1 MASPTT
7 WHPVLAAQLLRA
19 GHGVVAA
26 RLHGRDL
33 ALWRSASGQAQ
44 AWEDRCPHRGVR
56 LTLGRVVGDRLACA
70 YHGWEYAAGTGRCMA
85 IPAMPREPVPGKVCA
100 RTYAVREAQAMV
112 WVALDGDGGTHPAGF
127 NPAPVVS
134 DAPSGRLVRSV
145 GVFAPSATVE
155 ASLSQNGFMRHAES
169 RWDGFLADTA
179 VRVFTQQAD
188 VRLTMLHFW
197 TVSLHG
203 DYAPP
208 ALFAQILHLRDLI
221 EEGAP

>member
-1 MASPTT
+1 MVSRVT
-7 WHPVLAAQLLRA
+7 WHPVVATQALRA
-19 GHGVVAA
+19 GHGVLAA
-26 RLHGRDL
+26 RVLGQDL
-33 ALWRSASGQAQ
+33 ALWRSADGLPQ

-56 LTLGRVVGDRLACA
+56 LSLGRVVGNQLACA
-70 YHGWEYAAGTGRCMA
+70 YHGWEYAAGTGRCMT

-112 WVALDGDGGTHPAGF
+112 WVALDGDGGTHQAGF
-127 NPAPVVS
+127 DPAPVVS

-197 TVSLHG
+197 TVSPHG
-203 DYAPP
+203 DYAPS
-208 ALFAQILHLRDLI
+208 ALFAQILHLRDVI

>member
-33 ALWRSASGQAQ
+33 ALWRSATGQAQ

-70 YHGWEYAAGTGRCMA
+70 YHGWEYAAGTGRCMT

-100 RTYAVREAQAMV
+100 KTYAVRETQVMV
-112 WVALDGDGGTHPAGF
+112 WVSLDSEAGALINDT
-127 NPAPVVS
+127 
-134 DAPSGRLVRSV
+134 DARTDDRSTPYDRLVRSL
-145 GVFAPSATVE
+145 GVS
-155 ASLSQNGFMRHAES
+155 ASLDAVTASLAQYGFAQAGENC
-169 RWDGFLADTA
+169 WDGALANIA

-188 VRLTMLHFW
+188 VALTMLHFW
-197 TVSLHG
+197 KPGPHADVAMPT
-203 DYAPP
+203 
-208 ALFAQILHLRDLI
+208 LFAQIRRLRDVI